1 MEKFCPKC
9 ALTLPRSSF
18 KRLAS
23 LPQTRSWLRN
33 PNAHTRLWYWG
44 EVCNTC
50 SKQVRRRRPPS
61 EIPPSEYERRLINE
75 GKPQF
80 FIDIALAERKA
91 QGTLKRQASAQRSR
105 RKRYADIFEDHKVN
119 ITTVINAVRARLRN
133 AQKYDHAP
141 EDIAFSQTYLAYLR
155 IVKAELRSLHQ
166 QGRGAPSHWRELM
179 RPQDYE
185 TLTNLF
191 NRMTPRGRA
200 SVRVSLSAAQ
210 PTQPTKEKQP

>member
-1 MEKFCPKC
+1 MEKLCPKC
-9 ALTLPRSSF
+9 NQSLPRSAF

-33 PNAHTRLWYWG
+33 PNAQTRLWYWG

-50 SKQVRRRRPPS
+50 SKQVRRKRPPS

-80 FIDIALAERKA
+80 FIDLAVAERKA
-91 QGTLKRQASAQRSR
+91 QGTLKRQASAHRSR
-105 RKRYADIFEDHKVN
+105 KKRYADIFEDHRVN
-119 ITTVINAVRARLRN
+119 ITAVINAVRARLRN
-133 AQKYDHAP
+133 AQKYDYAP

-191 NRMTPRGRA
+191 NRMTPRGMA

-210 PTQPTKEKQP
+210 PTIKEKQP